1 MAIKKQ
7 VDISVDAKQA
17 ISQMDELGSSF
28 EDVFGEIKPLNTKI
42 GEMED
47 ALYQLAQAGDTSS
60 KEFKDLSRTIGD
72 YKKVIIETDMQ
83 VDAMA
88 QTSSQ
93 NLGGA
98 IEGVSG
104 AFAVGTGMMGAF
116 GVESEAVNEALLRVQ
131 SAMAITQGIQS
142 IREGAK
148 AFRGLKASIMA
159 TTLVQQG
166 LNAVMKA
173 NPIGAVVTVI
183 AALGTA
189 VVALTGGFSNLKEK
203 LTGVTAEQE
212 MMSEVTAKAVDNI
225 IDELAAS
232 EKLQNVLEDETINR
246 EDKIKAVKDLQKQ
259 YPNLLSNID
268 TEKTGLQ
275 DINKAL
281 KLNTKLLLL
290 KAQQEAALELQKE
303 KIKENVKTEIEKET
317 GENVKVANTFNVA
330 LQGAKKLFTEGTL
343 KGLTDLKTVKEEF
356 NKVSDDTIKDNNKQI
371 TAYEKFQNQ
380 LQTQINLLEK
390 EGAVVGNNASK
401 ASSAAKEKID
411 ASREIE
417 DAILANR
424 EESEAKEQE
433 MNRIAFERFKKDTEQ
448 RVKDKEIEESDK
460 VALIAAAEEKARLK
474 RIEIGEKYKAIDEQ
488 AVKDAKLADEEKA
501 ALDLEKLTA
510 RLDAESEVKK
520 AALEK
525 QVEDNKKAEE
535 LKRAQ
540 QEVTAELS
548 KQALQGIGDIAN
560 LVFDSQ
566 LAKAEGNEKEQDK
579 IRRKAF
585 NMNKAM
591 QLGIATIQGVQ
602 AVQNAFAT
610 ASASPITLVNPAYPF
625 IQAGAAGL
633 FSAINIAKIAAAKY
647 QGGSVG
653 SVTPP
658 SGGGGAGA
666 VPQFNVVGNS
676 PQNQLAQSL
685 GQGQDQPI
693 QAFVVAGDVTSAQSL
708 ERNAIKTASL

>member
-72 YKKVIIETDMQ
+72 YKKVIIDTDMQ

-88 QTSSQ
+88 QTTAQ
-93 NLGGA
+93 NMGGA

-104 AFAVGTGMMGAF
+104 AFAIGTGAMGAF
-116 GVESEAVNEALLRVQ
+116 GVESEAVGEALLRVQ

-148 AFRGLKASIMA
+148 AFRGMKAAIMA
-159 TTLVQQG
+159 SSIAQKILSGVTIAFTVVQRA
-166 LNAVMKA
+166 LNAAFTA
-173 NPIGAVVTVI
+173 NPIGLIVVAV
-183 AALGTA
+183 AAL
-189 VVALTGGFSNLKEK
+189 VAGIIALIGPVKDLINSFSGVSDSAEK
-203 LTGVTAEQE
+203 VSEDMERVNGV
-212 MMSEVTAKAVDNI
+212 M
-225 IDELAAS
+225 
-232 EKLQNVLEDETINR
+232 EKHNKLIDETIKKSKKRR
-246 EDKIKAVKDLQKQ
+246 EQ
-259 YPNLLSNID
+259 D
-268 TEKTGLQ
+268 TKS
-275 DINKAL
+275 L
-281 KLNTKLLLL
+281 K
-290 KAQQEAALELQKE
+290 
-303 KIKENVKTEIEKET
+303 
-317 GENVKVANTFNVA
+317 
-330 LQGAKKLFTEGTL
+330 LQGASEEELHQNKLKNL
-343 KGLTDLKTVKEEF
+343 KIDENNRKFVLKDIAKQNKIQYDLLARARKQGSEEDAETIKTTIQANRDKYKELKLLDGDYALTVKEAGEVERKRIEAE
-356 NKVSDDTIKDNNKQI
+356 NKERRSRGRQRAADRKAAAQANLDT
-371 TAYEKFQNQ
+371 E
-380 LQTQINLLEK
+380 
-390 EGAVVGNNASK
+390 
-401 ASSAAKEKID
+401 
-411 ASREIE
+411 REIE
-417 DAILANR
+417 DAILANK

-433 MNRIAFERFKKDTEQ
+433 MNMIAFKRFREDTLANTSITEKQ
-448 RVKDKEIEESDK
+448 KQD
-460 VALIAAAEEKARLK
+460 LIDAAAEKGRLK

-488 AVKDAKLADEEKA
+488 AIADAKLADEEKA
-501 ALDLEKLTA
+501 ALDLETLTA

-535 LKRAQ
+535 LKREQ
-540 QEVTAELS
+540 QEATAELS

-610 ASASPITLVNPAYPF
+610 ASASPITLLNPAYPF

-647 QGGSVG
+647 QGGSPG

-658 SGGGGAGA
+658 SGGGGG
-666 VPQFNVVGNS
+666 VPTPQFNVVGAGS
-676 PQNQLAQSL
+676 ANQLAQSL
-685 GQGQDQPI
+685 GEGQNQPI